1 MEILNV
7 IRPNNDF
14 RVVYGDYAITLKIV
28 NEENTILIKRLYI
41 NKISDIYND
50 NKFSTY
56 FNIESLLETLKLKDV
71 KFSRQA
77 RKRLRRF
84 NIHVT

>member
-1 MEILNV
+1 METLDV
-7 IRPNNDF
+7 KRPNDDVV
-14 RVVYGDYAITLKIV
+14 VVYGDYSVRLKIV
-28 NEENTILIKRLYI
+28 IEDNITLIKRLYI
-41 NKISDIYND
+41 TKISDIYND

-56 FNIESLLETLKLKDV
+56 FSIESLLETLNLKNV

-84 NIHVT
+84 NIHVA